1 MSPARPA
8 AARRIR
14 GLVVA
19 TVVCALSALLPGC
32 TPDDHDMIS
41 GAVDSIYE
49 QAEGVTPEQRETRE
63 AHDVAVL
70 DWAAELDL
78 MEPRTAKQLMREY
91 DAGAK
96 GQQANQS
103 GEKGFGV
110 TDMTFWDFYTER
122 ILHAEELLK
131 AEVRDSLSLDE
142 VRAYYDQH
150 LDQFE
155 KQDVVTVEVQPWQD
169 GRAREPYA
177 LTIDEDS
184 VRVLQEQDDELIAAA
199 LGLGIGEETLV
210 ELDDGSYLQVT
221 CTSRVDA
228 GHASFDDVTQAALS
242 QLTTERFDTE
252 VQERIDNPE
261 NQ

>member
-1 MSPARPA
+1 MNPARPA
-8 AARRIR
+8 ATRRIP
-14 GLVVA
+14 GLIVA
-19 TVVCALSALLPGC
+19 AVVCALTGLLAGC
-32 TPDDHDMIS
+32 TTDDHDVIS

-49 QAEGVTPEQRETRE
+49 QSEGVTPERRETRE

-70 DWAAELDL
+70 EWAAELDL
-78 MEPRTAKQLMREY
+78 MEPRSAKQLKREY
-91 DAGAK
+91 DAGEE
-96 GQQANQS
+96 GQQASQS

-110 TDMTFWDFYTER
+110 TGMTFWDFYTER
-122 ILHAEELLK
+122 ILQAEELLK
-131 AEVRDSLSLDE
+131 KGIRDSLSRAD

-155 KQDVVTVEVQPWQD
+155 KQDVLTLKVQPWQD

-184 VRVLQEQDDELIAAA
+184 VRVLQEQDDELVAAA
-199 LGLGIGEETLV
+199 LELKIGEEALV

-221 CTSRVDA
+221 CENRVDA

-252 VQERIDNPE
+252 IQERIDAKD
-261 NQ
+261 Q